1 MSEFKKYA
9 NKLLKKTELNRLEK
23 DDLENELVEHLN
35 NMKDDYIKEGMSEK
49 DSIDMT
55 IKNFNQSNFIKE
67 INNFALNKKLTGI
80 NISYLLKINILL
92 ILIYL
97 ILMIA
102 TFSLF
107 RTNQDSTVLYFL
119 TICFILF
126 VNYNYAISHFELKK
140 DIISNISITCIIFF
154 LIEKIGIVIL
164 SKIYCVLSNNL
175 EFNNIF
181 DLYVFDLK
189 KILIYLATS
198 IIVIL
203 ISIYHNPNST
213 KRNFK
218 LSTMDIS
225 ILFLSLILNI
235 IYFLYPNRLYLL
247 NLIISKLFNINVNF
261 FDKTLLYINI
271 NNQITIINIGLLLLL
286 LFIFYKFISSI
297 LEIDSKKK

>member
-181 DLYVFDLK
+181 DLYVFD
-189 KILIYLATS
+189 
-198 IIVIL
+198 
-203 ISIYHNPNST
+203 
-213 KRNFK
+213 
-218 LSTMDIS
+218 
-225 ILFLSLILNI
+225 
-235 IYFLYPNRLYLL
+235 
-247 NLIISKLFNINVNF
+247 
-261 FDKTLLYINI
+261 
-271 NNQITIINIGLLLLL
+271 
-286 LFIFYKFISSI
+286 
-297 LEIDSKKK
+297 